1 MSRLTLVFIA
11 VCVAL
16 SVALVLAD
24 EEEAKPKYMGMKA
37 CKGCHGKDSIGNQ
50 YKIWKEGPHA
60 NTYTQLAEDA
70 GKKVAEKA
78 GVKGDPQKAKE
89 CLECHVTAYGV
100 DKAQLD
106 KGFKVEEG
114 VTCEACHGPGE
125 KYKKTHIKK
134 KDEAKKQGFILK
146 PDEKS
151 CKVCHNKKSPT
162 YKEFKYEEKLKAIAH
177 PNPKK
182 EK

>member
-24 EEEAKPKYMGMKA
+24 EEKKPKYVGMKG
-37 CKGCHGKDSIGNQ
+37 CKGCHGRDKIGNQ
-50 YKIWKEGPHA
+50 YKIWSEGPHA
-60 NTYTQLAEDA
+60 KTYTQLGEKA
-70 GKKVAEKA
+70 GKEVAEKA

-100 DKAQLD
+100 DKEQLD
-106 KGFKVEEG
+106 KGYKAEEG

-125 KYKKTHIKK
+125 KYKRTHIKK
-134 KDEAKKQGFILK
+134 KDDAKKQGFVLK

-162 YKEFKYEEKLKAIAH
+162 YKEFKYDEKVKKIAH
-177 PNPKK
+177 PKK
-182 EK
+182 